1 MSDEIASYP
10 VSNCDRCAAG
20 GNTVAGNVIGQGSA
34 SGRLIYQ
41 CPKCYTQWKGKNLA
55 AMALGSLG
63 GKARA
68 EALTSEQ
75 RSAQASKAVE
85 SRWKKVKSRT

>member
-1 MSDEIASYP
+1 MTESVSNYP
-10 VSNCDRCAAG
+10 VSNCERCSIAG
-20 GNTVAGNVIGQGSA
+20 EVIGQGSA

-41 CPKCYTQWKGKNLA
+41 CSKCNARWSGKNLA

-68 EALTSEQ
+68 EALTPEQ
-75 RSAQASKAVE
+75 RVAQATKAVE
-85 SRWKKVKSRT
+85 TRWKKEKSRR